1 MLPSVFDLFKIG
13 IGPSSSHTMGPMTAA
28 RRFLDELI
36 GADWP
41 RPAGAEVERLGVSL
55 HGSLAYTGA
64 GHGTG
69 RAVILGLVGE
79 LPQTID
85 PDRADAI
92 AAQVA
97 LERRVSPPGHPSY
110 RFDPAVDLVFDRK
123 HPLPGHANGM
133 AFQAYDPR
141 GGLLLRRVY
150 YSIGGGF
157 VVSDEKPQL
166 MKSGSSVTEAEE
178 VPYPFTNATDML
190 AMASENGLS
199 IAEMTRANEE
209 TRRAREDL
217 DAGLDAVWEAMRGC
231 IERGL
236 AHEGIM
242 PGGLK
247 VRRRARRLRDKLNDE
262 WRSNRPNQLL
272 ANDWLSIYA
281 GRSTRRTLRAGVS

>member
-1 MLPSVFDLFKIG
+1 
-13 IGPSSSHTMGPMTAA
+13 MGPMTAA

-236 AHEGIM
+236 AHEGVM

-247 VRRRARRLRDKLNDE
+247 VRRRPQGA
-262 WRSNRPNQLL
+262 P
-272 ANDWLSIYA
+272 A
-281 GRSTRRTLRAGVS
+281 GSAPA